1 MPTKKHLFFFV
12 AGIVFLEGIVI
23 DRLAIAADPM
33 PVIFDTDMGN
43 DIDDVFAMGVLHAL
57 HSRGECRILAVT
69 VSKDHELA
77 APFCDVLNTF
87 YGHGEI
93 PIGVMRTGKPSDAG
107 PYLAQV
113 MAAGANREPPFPHRL
128 RKGSDAPLAVSV
140 FRRALASQA
149 DGSVT
154 VIAIGPMTNLADV
167 LDSAADEYSP
177 LMGRQLVAAKVGR
190 MVVMAGDFSKPK
202 AEFNVFVDPLA
213 AKKVFEGWPGPIVA
227 CPFEMGEAIHYPEWS
242 LEQDFRVPARHPLI
256 EADLATFGK
265 LNGFMAW
272 DLVATL
278 YAVRPDRN
286 YFQVSGPGTI
296 ALNEK
301 SVTHFA
307 AEPTGKHRYLMP
319 GGNVERVKET
329 LATLASQPP
338 P

>member
-1 MPTKKHLFFFV
+1 MPSETSRFCVLVWIILFG
-12 AGIVFLEGIVI
+12 GISIN
-23 DRLAIAADPM
+23 RLAIAADPL

-57 HSRGECRILAVT
+57 HSHRECRILAVT

-93 PIGVMRTGKPSDAG
+93 PIGVMRTDKPSDAG

-113 MAAGANREPPFPHRL
+113 MAPGANGEPPFPHRL

-242 LEQDFRVPARHPLI
+242 LEQDFRISARHPLI
-256 EADLATFGK
+256 EANLATFGK

-278 YAVRPDRN
+278 YAVRPDRE
-286 YFQVSGPGTI
+286 YFQVSGAGMIT
-296 ALNEK
+296 LDEEG
-301 SVTHFA
+301 VTHFA

-319 GGNVERVKET
+319 GGNIERANEA